1 MSDQIERPIAWTKF
15 RAETT
20 DVFPAPSTP
29 SWLHRNQEQNGL
41 AASGALVKVGGRWY
55 VYPSKFWSWFAA
67 GGG

>member
-1 MSDQIERPIAWTKF
+1 MNCQREKPIWWPKF
-15 RAETT
+15 VAENH

-29 SWLHRNQEQNGL
+29 SWLHRNQDQNGL